1 MHASSGK
8 MYLRRNRT
16 LGVECERREE
26 QQREHQCQRRKLPI
40 HWSKYIAAHGGP
52 VLEQLGIPEGL
63 QPVERMH
70 AGAGEKCVEEGLA
83 KRVLTP
89 GSHPHWRGD

>member
-1 MHASSGK
+1 M
-8 MYLRRNRT
+8 
-16 LGVECERREE
+16 
-26 QQREHQCQRRKLPI
+26 
-40 HWSKYIAAHGGP
+40 
-52 VLEQLGIPEGL
+52 LEQLGIPEGL

-83 KRVLTP
+83 KRVVTP